1 MATVTGQPSEQV
13 ELAIEGMTCA
23 SCAARVEKRLNKLES
38 VSASVNYASE
48 HAAVLFDPDQVSVE
62 DLIGMVEAAG
72 YHASLAQEALGEEDP
87 ARRYR
92 LRLIVAVALSV
103 PLALL
108 AMIPALQFSGWKWV
122 SLVLATPVVFWG
134 GWPFHRAAVLNA
146 RHLVATM
153 DTLIAVGTIAA
164 WGWSTVVLVAGVH
177 EDTYLDRKS

>member
-87 ARRYR
+87 GRGER
-92 LRLIVAVALSV
+92 LRLIGVVGLS
-103 PLALL
+103 A
-108 AMIPALQFSGWKWV
+108 ALQFSGWKWV